1 MFIMAPML
9 TLFTQLEI
17 LDEFVAISKELST
30 FSTNHES
37 EGPFSTLDYS
47 AMEAM

>member
-9 TLFTQLEI
+9 TLFAQLEI

-37 EGPFSTLDYS
+37 EGPFSTLDYTP
-47 AMEAM
+47 MEAM